1 MGTTSRSILI
11 FIQAAVLTCSVLAA
25 PPISSTESFVFVSPE
40 VPKSTN
46 VSQNA
51 EQPKV
56 PKIPKIYSM
65 RVDTNVTNRFA
76 KTLVTS
82 KFKNLDEKSQEA
94 IFAVVLPESAYISG
108 FIMEIDGKKYEAYI
122 KEKEEAKKIYDN
134 AVSSGIA
141 AGHVEANARD
151 SNRFTVS
158 VNIEPQSKAIFYL
171 TYEELLR
178 RQNSAYDIV
187 VNLHP
192 GHPVKNLEVQ
202 VNINES
208 RPLSFVRAPSMR
220 SGNEIAKNDE
230 KRDPKATIKNI
241 DINSAVV
248 TFKPDLEF
256 QKELGQ
262 NLGSKEGTGLAG
274 QFVVQ
279 YDVERDPQG
288 GEVLVS
294 DGYFVHFFAP
304 SSLKPLEKHVVFV
317 LDTSGSMTGTR
328 ISQLKQAI
336 KSILG
341 QLGDKDLFNIID
353 FNSVVNVWNVSKVE
367 IQYVEGDS
375 YNYYYDEISTTPKN
389 KITQNIPGAFQ
400 VEPTNI
406 EKAKEV
412 IEKLDANGGTDIKS
426 SLVVALQ
433 LLNETKAQRGESKQP
448 IVIFLTDGEATVGEY
463 GDQAIN
469 SITSANVD
477 EVPIFSLSFGDGAD
491 RDFLEKL
498 SLKNQGFA
506 RHIYEGAD
514 ASLQLEEFYK
524 YVSSPLLTKVNFKY
538 VSKAVS
544 KLTKTKFPIMFDGSE
559 IVIAGQIDPDF
570 SRPPREQLNSKSTTE
585 TPIKIDDDGLTNA
598 NYTGNPDDFVMET
611 TTEPLIM
618 IDEGG
623 LIDPYYNFDPEVIA
637 LGADGAVDLIP
648 KYAKSVGSLEKH
660 WAYLTLK
667 QLLDERDAAEN
678 KTQYTKKALD
688 IALKYSFVTPVS
700 SLVVVKPNDT
710 KSEAVPEDASKSQD
724 NFPSYAFA
732 SASVPGSVQY
742 MSVIPLS
749 LGESNQAFADY
760 DSVNSYAALS
770 TPFVDRI
777 FTTKSQTTALG
788 AGFSSFNSPA
798 NETESLALLKSKLPW
813 LKDILEE
820 DETLNLPNGTFK
832 LGSSANVNATL
843 ECSTN
848 KTTGVCTLI
857 KDCPQL
863 FDVLTDVNIYKDYF
877 CSLTEYA
884 GVCCPKKQETTP

>member
-1 MGTTSRSILI
+1 MGTKLNFILV
-11 FIQAAVLTCSVLAA
+11 FIQAAVFISDVLTA
-25 PPISSTESFVFVSPE
+25 PTTESFVLVSTEKPKNANATE
-40 VPKSTN
+40 NAVP
-46 VSQNA
+46 
-51 EQPKV
+51 PRI

-65 RVDTNVTNRFA
+65 KVDTNVTNRFA

-82 KFKNLDEKSQEA
+82 KLKNLDETSQEA
-94 IFAVVLPESAYISG
+94 TFAVVLPESAYISG
-108 FIMEIDGKKYEAYI
+108 FVMEIDGKKYEAYI
-122 KEKEEAKKIYDN
+122 KEKEEAREIYN
-134 AVSSGIA
+134 KAVSSGMA

-178 RQNSAYDIV
+178 RQNGAYDIII
-187 VNLHP
+187 NLHP
-192 GHPVKNLEVQ
+192 GHPVKDLEVQ

-208 RPLSFVRAPSMR
+208 RPLSFVKAPSMR
-220 SGNEIAKNDE
+220 SGNEIAKNDD
-230 KRDPKATIKNI
+230 KRDPKATIERFEQKAAKI
-241 DINSAVV
+241 
-248 TFKPDLEF
+248 TFKPDLEH

-262 NLGSKEGTGLAG
+262 HLGNKEGSGLSG

-304 SSLKPLEKHVVFV
+304 SDLKPMEKHVVFV
-317 LDTSGSMTGTR
+317 LDTSGSMSGIR
-328 ISQLKQAI
+328 IQQLKQAI
-336 KSILG
+336 KTILG
-341 QLGDKDLFNIID
+341 QLGQKDLFNIID
-353 FNSVVNVWNVSKVE
+353 FNSVVNVWNVPKVE
-367 IQYVEGDS
+367 IQYVEGDV
-375 YNYYYDEISTTPKN
+375 YNYYYDDASTTPKT
-389 KITQNIPGAFQ
+389 KIKQSLPEAFQ
-400 VEPTNI
+400 VDPDNVEQ
-406 EKAKEV
+406 AKKV

-433 LLNETKAQRGESKQP
+433 LLNETKPQRGESKQP

-544 KLTKTKFPIMFDGSE
+544 KLTKTEFPIMFDGSE
-559 IVIAGQIDPDF
+559 IVIAGQIDPEF
-570 SRPPREQLNSKSTTE
+570 SKAPVEPTASSTTE
-585 TPIKIDDDGLTNA
+585 KPIKIDDDGLTNP
-598 NYTGNPDDFVMET
+598 NYTGNPEDFVTET
-611 TTEPLIM
+611 PFI

-623 LIDPYYNFDPEVIA
+623 LIGPEIYGR
-637 LGADGAVDLIP
+637 GADGEIDLKP
-648 KYAKSVGSLEKH
+648 KYENSVGSLEKH

-678 KTQYTKKALD
+678 KTQYTKKALEL
-688 IALKYSFVTPVS
+688 ALKYSFVTPVS
-700 SLVVVKPNDT
+700 SLVVVKPNNT
-710 KSEAVPEDASKSQD
+710 KSEAVPEDASKSQE
-724 NFPSYAFA
+724 NFQSLAFA
-732 SASVPGSVQY
+732 APAYPGAVQF

-749 LGESNQAFADY
+749 LEADY
-760 DSVNSYAALS
+760 DHLDSAQALS

-777 FTTKSQTTALG
+777 YSTKSTTQEG
-788 AGFSSFNSPA
+788 AGLIVGGFSNNTTS
-798 NETESLALLKSKLPW
+798 NETTPLAALESKLPW
-813 LKDILEE
+813 LRDILGEN
-820 DETLNLPNGTFK
+820 ETLNLPNGTFK
-832 LGSSANVNATL
+832 LGSSANVDGGLECTPLNATA
-843 ECSTN
+843 
-848 KTTGVCTLI
+848 TGVCTLI

-863 FDVLTDVNIYKDYF
+863 YDVLTDVHIYTNYF
-877 CSLTEYA
+877 CPIKEFA
-884 GVCCPKKQETTP
+884 GVCCPKKQT